1 MGSFIGGRFQNLLPC
16 SVITSMGVFQRD
28 DLLRIFIIRLG
39 MIFII
44 RLGRIFVIRLG
55 RIFVIRL
62 GRIFVIRLG
71 RIFVIRLGRIFII
84 CFSRIFIIRLGGLTD
99 LVPKS
104 CTVSFVFI
112 IIRFCRQ

>member
-16 SVITSMGVFQRD
+16 AVITSMGVFQRD

-39 MIFII
+39 MIFI
-44 RLGRIFVIRLG
+44 
-55 RIFVIRL
+55 
-62 GRIFVIRLG
+62 IRLG